1 MATNKSAIEMASGD
15 KRQELSLP
23 PSYVVMV
30 VGSEAETDPVILDLA
45 NEGFLTLRFDP
56 THKHFAYDE
65 RAGDLIPSDESVES
79 FAAHGQIQPGIIKR
93 DGDKYFVDVGRMR
106 LKMCAVLNQKA
117 SKKEGKHIQPHLFRC
132 ITARKGDTEEDSFA
146 RQIIENADR
155 MGDKPCTTGSKL
167 SRARD
172 RFKWTPEYCEIIF
185 HIKPPMQ
192 ELYIR
197 LLDCSADVRPH
208 IDSGKIPMSIAARL
222 LPKLERDKQ
231 LQAVE
236 SIWALGI
243 TKGAAFEEALRR
255 VIDGKAPVDESEA
268 PVPQSGN
275 RSGAPP
281 SDAAPIA
288 EEEAPRSD
296 DKPAS
301 KPAAKPSKAT
311 PETPAKRVNA
321 PTKQRLA
328 SWVDTLKD
336 KSTQP
341 ILVAVPA
348 MAKGHTKAERR
359 DIDEEIEA
367 VRTAALCE
375 GARLLAMRMLGK
387 TPPGWGKLRDM
398 LEASETAEE

>member
-1 MATNKSAIEMASGD
+1 MATKRSAIELASGD

-23 PSYVVMV
+23 PTYVVMV
-30 VGSEAETDPVILDLA
+30 VGSEEDTDATILELA

-56 THKHFAYDE
+56 THRHFAYDE
-65 RAGDLIPSDESVES
+65 RAGDLIPSGESIES
-79 FAAHGQIQPGIIKR
+79 FERHGQIQPGIVKR
-93 DGDKYFVDVGRMR
+93 DGEKYFVDVGRMR
-106 LKMCAVLNQKA
+106 LKMCALLNQKA
-117 SKKEGKHIQPHLFRC
+117 SKKEGKHIEPHLFRC

-155 MGDKPCTTGSKL
+155 VNDKPCTTGSKL

-172 RFKWTPEYCEIIF
+172 RFKWTAEYCETIF

-197 LLDCSADVRPH
+197 LLDCSEDVRPH

-222 LPKLERDKQ
+222 LPKLERESQ
-231 LQAVE
+231 LPAVE

-255 VIDGKAPVDESEA
+255 VIDGKAPVDESDA
-268 PVPQSGN
+268 PAPQSGN
-275 RSGAPP
+275 RSDVPQSERAPV
-281 SDAAPIA
+281 A
-288 EEEAPRSD
+288 EEETPRGD
-296 DKPAS
+296 D
-301 KPAAKPSKAT
+301 KPAAKPAKPGKAT
-311 PETPAKRVNA
+311 APEAPAKRVNA

-348 MAKGHTKAERR
+348 MAKGHPKAERR

-367 VRTAALCE
+367 VRIAAMCE

-398 LEASETAEE
+398 LEASEAAEE